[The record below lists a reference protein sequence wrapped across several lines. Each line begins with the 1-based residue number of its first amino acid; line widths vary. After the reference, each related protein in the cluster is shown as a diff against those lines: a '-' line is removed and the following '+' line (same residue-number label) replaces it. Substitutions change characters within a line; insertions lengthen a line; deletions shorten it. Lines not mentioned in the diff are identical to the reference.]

1 MIVVDT
7 DVLIEM
13 FDKKSERGLSAYKKL
28 EQSGEDMAI
37 TAVSYHE
44 LMYGLLRFGKKRIPS
59 IEKLEVLPYT
69 KDDALLSAKL
79 EQEYEGHGISRSD
92 AMIAAITLN
101 MKARI
106 YTFNQRHF
114 QAIPQLQ
121 LF

>member
-13 FDKKSERGLSAYKKL
+13 FDKKSEQGRSAYQKL

-37 TAVSYHE
+37 TAISYHE
-44 LMYGLLRFGKKRIPS
+44 LMYGLLRFGKKKIPE
-59 IEKLEVLPYT
+59 IEKLDVIPYT
-69 KDDALLSAKL
+69 KDDALLSARL

-92 AMIAAITLN
+92 AMIAAIALN

-106 YTFNQRHF
+106 YTFNQRHY
-114 QAIPQLQ
+114 QAISQIQ